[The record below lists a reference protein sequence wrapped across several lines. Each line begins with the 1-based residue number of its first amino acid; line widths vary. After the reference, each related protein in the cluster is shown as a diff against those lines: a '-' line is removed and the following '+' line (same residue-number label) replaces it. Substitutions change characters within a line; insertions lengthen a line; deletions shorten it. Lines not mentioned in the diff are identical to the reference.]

1 MAYTLTYSSGTIT
14 VNDGTLNTDT
24 SLQLPGRNFSGYGLY
39 QDQNLINLMQSF
51 ASTVNPSN
59 AMRGQLWFDSGSSTL
74 KYNIS
79 PTKGSPTWVSVASS
93 GPSVNS
99 TFNTVTA
106 NSVITNTI
114 TTGGTAL
121 PGTVTGAW
129 TLTNGSSFTIQK
141 ATTTELGAV
150 KIDGSSITING
161 TGVIS
166 SVVPTAGVGAGGT
179 LGGVKVDGSTISI
192 NGSGVI
198 SSTYTL
204 PTANTSVLGGVKID
218 GSTIT
223 INGSGV
229 ISATPYSLPTA
240 TTSVL
245 GGVKIDNVTVNINGS
260 GVISVPKAT
269 TSSLGVVYVNPNT
282 ASPLTVDV
290 NGMLNVEVATSL
302 KAGVVRPDNTT
313 ITVNGSGIVSVPI
326 ATTASLGVVRILG
339 SGSGSGLTINT
350 TTGVLQCIFGGYL
363 NPGIVKSDFNTG
375 IGINSSTALISLSA
389 EATGSVVVPNNGAS
403 ATITHNMNRYAV
415 VAIWMST
422 AAATNVMLADA
433 TTTSF
438 KIFAHGSGGTAYY
451 AYW

>member
-290 NGMLNVEVATSL
+290 NGMLNVGVATSL

-313 ITVNGSGIVSVPI
+313 ITVDGTGIVSVPK
-326 ATTASLGVVRILG
+326 ASTNILGVVQRKG
-339 SGSGSGLTINT
+339 SSVGLTIDVDGGITCN
-350 TTGVLQCIFGGYL
+350 LAGYL
-363 NPGIVKSDFNTG
+363 YPGVVFTNTATSGLAINTG
-375 IGINSSTALISLSA
+375 AISLVVSGS
-389 EATGSVVVPNNGAS
+389 GSVVVPSNGAS
-403 ATITHNMNRYAV
+403 AAITHGLGRIPVIVIWQSNTSPIDV
-415 VAIWMST
+415 VLGD
-422 AAATNVMLADA
+422 V
-433 TTTSF
+433 TTTNF
-438 KIFAHGSGGTAYY
+438 TIYAHGSGGTAYY

>member
-59 AMRGQLWFDSGSSTL
+59 AMRGQLWFDSGSTTL

-290 NGMLNVEVATSL
+290 NGMLNVGVATSL

-313 ITVNGSGIVSVPI
+313 ITVDGVGIVSVPK
-326 ATTASLGVVRILG
+326 ASTNILGVVQRKSSSVGLDIDVNGGITCNLAG
-339 SGSGSGLTINT
+339 YLYPGVVFTNTATSGLDINAGAISLVVSGS
-350 TTGVLQCIFGGYL
+350 
-363 NPGIVKSDFNTG
+363 
-375 IGINSSTALISLSA
+375 
-389 EATGSVVVPNNGAS
+389 GSVVVPNNGAS
-403 ATITHNMNRYAV
+403 AAITHSLGRIPV
-415 VAIWMST
+415 IVIWQSN
-422 AAATNVMLADA
+422 AAPTHVILGNV
-433 TTTSF
+433 TTTNF
-438 KIFAHGSGGTAYY
+438 TIAAHGPGGTAYY